1 MTSFTSSFCW
11 VQSEVFLSQSVK
23 DRLIN
28 QQGCW
33 NPYSDWSF
41 HLSVCSLLPDHAL
54 NIHVQFCPA
63 VCPLIGLDSK
73 SRADSLNCYYCYHS
87 EIEGAITVK
96 HSESCHDPLKE
107 PHSVS
112 VCFQCV
118 AMQIFYTIKIWLW
131 VASWWHNSVPNLL
144 HTYSHDDIESMRH
157 SPSWSSCQA

>member
-1 MTSFTSSFCW
+1 MRSFTSSFCW

-54 NIHVQFCPA
+54 NIYVQFCPA

-107 PHSVS
+107 PHLVS
-112 VCFQCV
+112 VCFQCGCH
-118 AMQIFYTIKIWLW
+118 A
-131 VASWWHNSVPNLL
+131 NLL
-144 HTYSHDDIESMRH
+144 YHQNMTVSGFLVTQLSAQPDAHIFSCRH
-157 SPSWSSCQA
+157 WKHASQSFLVLMPR